1 MAAPSPGEAIFST
14 GLGQYPPRAP
24 GVLPGRIVLRSVP
37 EDDMEAMIASLQ
49 AKYPAQCTAIDSAV
63 TDLVSLSKYF
73 DDYDQQLH
81 GARFLQVVLTQIY
94 QRTQIRRREI
104 SAYVQQWINLNQ
116 AAFRYI
122 DNYGLNAFTDDDV
135 EAYGKD
141 FLTDVLAEL
150 QLQRAEH
157 VKARAHQ
164 RPQQASSTQ
173 FPTFPPQDQQPFA
186 NAQRIISAPVALP
199 SALVSSGSAP
209 PIPSATPE
217 MPQVSL
223 SRSLLPYPLHRADP
237 AGSGPVEQALRSAPL
252 PSLGGATHYS
262 DPTDRGLSLTKHGY
276 SDYCVATHP
285 PGLAGGPASY
295 SRVPDGRPLSL
306 PSAYTTRNPAKPRAP
321 VYVGP
326 SNDARVLEREEV
338 PRHRGSF
345 GEGRM
350 RRENTQVLSQQQPFS
365 IPFPPVEQGDHYP
378 APSKFAHQGSRNIS
392 AGSNY
397 SAKRVISSESDNV
410 PAAYAQGSYRKHQN
424 MSGKAPHDRISAA
437 YEKGRSNSAQHFTTP
452 PRQGRD
458 TFPGSFDAERYGYPG
473 TMPSMYVHSTFDA
486 LPLHSPTR
494 HRFSN
499 ASSRQF
505 RAVPCA
511 DHTGDQHTSPS
522 SQVHK
527 WDRNEMYSDR
537 KIWISGLKPDAN
549 VTVLDDLLQPWGP
562 TNISKIKGSRM
573 TPGKENQFN
582 GYAFAESVPFHDP
595 WWFAQANLRSFAL
608 PQMAADAIQALHGR
622 LVEAYGYKLYVKA
635 AYERSPPADHGD
647 SPQKNNSRMYD
658 RSAHQGLVAG
668 NVQEPKYDGTR
679 SSTVSY
685 QETLPVPSGRLA
697 LASNKREQICAES
710 AGPGLNLLHPIT
722 ESKTSN
728 TSGVSSG
735 IHDQGDPRGQLVAT
749 EVAPPIHTH
758 MGHPPTSITPS
769 PEKTKNGH
777 VNKDEPTAD
786 KAQMKQR
793 KDMLSNLR
801 TEKVA
806 VDPYDP
812 ASITDNR
819 QQVRDPQEAN
829 QTMLRKVLGRQE
841 DTVEQSD
848 NHPFMP
854 DEPEETSVAIY
865 EDQSTS
871 QASPAHG
878 SPAHGRHLSSPST
891 IMPTDPTSYAQSE
904 CSQSGSRDVRSSP
917 TRKGSPPM
925 APMASAHPTSSG
937 SVDVLKLDQLL
948 AREVDADLQASVA
961 DQVSISLGQ
970 PEDRC
975 NGVPSSSAIKTRDS
989 CLAATETQPQL
1000 SGIANFQADSPG
1012 VADPLHKR
1020 LSEHEEDSTSQHAS
1034 SSIHGSL
1041 RATSQPRL
1049 EDPSSL
1055 QAQQALAPS
1064 PKRGPSKDP
1073 KLLTAIPKGLPPVR
1087 RKPQVQRTES
1097 KRDEP
1102 SKEPTVSVNSLETPG
1117 RTENAIPPVADA
1129 LQGLSSMPSKVAPT
1143 ICEETTGPTTTQ
1155 KDKLDPK
1162 LHIIADPT
1170 AAGIGDAEARVE
1182 DNAGACQEI
1191 PASDTVAPL
1200 EDNQL
1205 DPENDTA
1212 QELVAAVEDREET
1225 ESVVQAMAQPAVE
1238 QKKRKNKK
1246 GKKKSKKTK
1255 ASQTNSADTNN
1266 KNATEHI
1273 PAEKQ
1278 AKTVMAPIV
1287 ERPFVGQLKKGWFH
1301 LIDTDADNDFS
1312 DYKSYTLLTYAK
1324 DGAVK
1329 PVRILDPTKEST
1341 ITESV
1346 DAQIPMTFESRE
1358 STKSDD
1364 NTWDFP
1370 NHGTGS
1376 PLDGLG
1382 SSRHIDEA
1390 TRQARVDEIDDYCLK
1405 NDKASRADLLDMLT
1419 RIAPPH
1425 PTYSHVPNNLD
1436 LQVKSSQV
1444 PQKLS
1449 LCSDPGRLDNS
1460 TQKVDEHGLNNNDA
1474 SGSKIF
1480 GMLGAILPEPSNEES
1495 MANAHDKPTE
1505 NSKQDINGTRHEAD
1519 YEQQDGSGQ
1528 DNDKTLHI
1536 EVSKMLNTIV
1546 PEPSSEQALRQGD
1559 ERPKNSEFC
1568 QEEDEIPRHGSSDM
1582 LSSLAPNGSDDDNH
1596 AYDNDQAQS
1605 PPTAPLKERAQRM
1618 LPSREVSPD
1627 PASGEDVVTATA
1639 ADHKVNGPENR
1650 GDLNTIKAQ
1659 VAASF
1664 PSTRDTSPERGRHN
1678 SISSATGLGI
1688 SSIGRASAS
1697 AENISPS
1704 RLQPNGSL
1712 SYRQVAIASGAHPIQ
1727 TGDIVELVHSDSDA
1741 GGKKGPG
1748 LMLRKA
1754 GNDPWRVPSAEQPW
1768 GANKSAKGKGPA
1780 ESPEAQ
1786 K

>member
-49 AKYPAQCTAIDSAV
+49 AKYPGQCSAIDSAV
-63 TDLVSLSKYF
+63 TDLVGLSKYF

-94 QRTQIRRREI
+94 QRAQIRRREI
-104 SAYVQQWINLNQ
+104 SGYVQQWINLNQ

-122 DNYGLNAFTDDDV
+122 DNYGLDAFTDDDV

-173 FPTFPPQDQQPFA
+173 FPTFAPQDQQPFE

-209 PIPSATPE
+209 SMPSATPE

-223 SRSLLPYPLHRADP
+223 SRSLLPYPLHRANP

-262 DPTDRGLSLTKHGY
+262 DPTDRGLDLPKYGY
-276 SDYCVATHP
+276 SDYCVAIHP
-285 PGLAGGPASY
+285 PGLAVGPASY

-306 PSAYTTRNPAKPRAP
+306 PSAHTARNPAKPRAP
-321 VYVGP
+321 VYIGP

-338 PRHRGSF
+338 PRYRDSF

-392 AGSNY
+392 AGPNY
-397 SAKRVISSESDNV
+397 SAKRVVSSETDYV

-458 TFPGSFDAERYGYPG
+458 TFPGSFDAERHGYPG

-499 ASSRQF
+499 ASSRPF

-562 TNISKIKGSRM
+562 TNISKIKVSRM

-582 GYAFAESVPFHDP
+582 GYAFAESVPLHDP

-635 AYERSPPADHGD
+635 AYERSSPADHGD

-658 RSAHQGLVAG
+658 RSAHPGLVAG
-668 NVQEPKYDGTR
+668 NVQELKYDGTR
-679 SSTVSY
+679 ASTASY
-685 QETLPVPSGRLA
+685 QETLPVPSGQLA

-710 AGPGLNLLHPIT
+710 AGPGLNLLHPIS
-722 ESKTSN
+722 ESQTSN

-735 IHDQGDPRGQLVAT
+735 IHGQGDPRGQLVAI

-758 MGHPPTSITPS
+758 TGHSPTSNTPS
-769 PEKTKNGH
+769 LEKTKNGH

-786 KAQMKQR
+786 KAQAKQR

-801 TEKVA
+801 TEKFA
-806 VDPYDP
+806 LDPYDP
-812 ASITDNR
+812 ALITDNR
-819 QQVRDPQEAN
+819 QQVQDPQEADR
-829 QTMLRKVLGRQE
+829 TMLQKVLGRQE

-848 NHPFMP
+848 NPPFMP
-854 DEPEETSVAIY
+854 DEPEEPSVAIY

-878 SPAHGRHLSSPST
+878 SPAHGRHLSSPSM

-904 CSQSGSRDVRSSP
+904 CSQNGSRDVRSSP

-925 APMASAHPTSSG
+925 AAMASAHPTSSG
-937 SVDVLKLDQLL
+937 SVDVSKLDQLL
-948 AREVDADLQASVA
+948 AKEVDAVLQASVA
-961 DQVSISLGQ
+961 DQVSIAVGQ

-975 NGVPSSSAIKTRDS
+975 NGIPSSSAIKTRDS
-989 CLAATETQPQL
+989 CLAAMETQPQL
-1000 SGIANFQADSPG
+1000 SEIANCRADSPG
-1012 VADPLHKR
+1012 VADSLHK

-1034 SSIHGSL
+1034 SSIHGLLS
-1041 RATSQPRL
+1041 ATSQPKL
-1049 EDPSSL
+1049 EDFSSL
-1055 QAQQALAPS
+1055 QAQQALTAS

-1087 RKPQVQRTES
+1087 RKPQIQRTES

-1102 SKEPTVSVNSLETPG
+1102 PKELTISVNSLEIPR
-1117 RTENAIPPVADA
+1117 RTENSTPLVEDA

-1143 ICEETTGPTTTQ
+1143 ICEETMVPTTTQ
-1155 KDKLDPK
+1155 KDKVDPN
-1162 LHIIADPT
+1162 HRIIADPT
-1170 AAGIGDAEARVE
+1170 AAGTGDAEARVE
-1182 DNAGACQEI
+1182 DNAGACEEI
-1191 PASDTVAPL
+1191 CASDTVAPS
-1200 EDNQL
+1200 EDNQH
-1205 DPENDTA
+1205 DPVNDTA
-1212 QELVAAVEDREET
+1212 QKLSAAVEDREEAGP
-1225 ESVVQAMAQPAVE
+1225 VVQAMAQPAVE

-1246 GKKKSKKTK
+1246 GKKKAKKAK
-1255 ASQTNSADTNN
+1255 ASQTNSDDTNN
-1266 KNATEHI
+1266 KNPTEPI

-1287 ERPFVGQLKKGWFH
+1287 ERPFVSDEGQDLRRPLFVQRNH
-1301 LIDTDADNDFS
+1301 S
-1312 DYKSYTLLTYAK
+1312 SMRR
-1324 DGAVK
+1324 
-1329 PVRILDPTKEST
+1329 RI
-1341 ITESV
+1341 

-1382 SSRHIDEA
+1382 SSRHVDEA

-1405 NDKASRADLLDMLT
+1405 NDKASRADLLEMLT

-1425 PTYSHVPNNLD
+1425 PTDSHVPINLD
-1436 LQVKSSQV
+1436 LQVKSSQA
-1444 PQKLS
+1444 PLKLS
-1449 LCSDPGRLDNS
+1449 LCSNPDRLDNS
-1460 TQKVDEHGLNNNDA
+1460 TQQIDEHGLNNNEA
-1474 SGSKIF
+1474 SGSQIF

-1495 MANAHDKPTE
+1495 MAEAHDKPAKKP
-1505 NSKQDINGTRHEAD
+1505 KQDINGTRHEAD
-1519 YEQQDGSGQ
+1519 YEQQDRSGQ
-1528 DNDKTLHI
+1528 DNDETLHI
-1536 EVSKMLNTIV
+1536 EVSEMLDTIV
-1546 PEPSSEQALRQGD
+1546 PEPSSEKALRQGD
-1559 ERPKNSEFC
+1559 ERPKNSEVC
-1568 QEEDEIPRHGSSDM
+1568 QEEDEIPRHGLSDM
-1582 LSSLAPNGSDDDNH
+1582 FSSLAPDGSDDDSH
-1596 AYDNDQAQS
+1596 VYDNDQAQS

-1650 GDLNTIKAQ
+1650 GDFNTIKGQ
-1659 VAASF
+1659 GAASF
-1664 PSTRDTSPERGRHN
+1664 PSTRYTPPERGRHH

-1754 GNDPWRVPSAEQPW
+1754 GNDPWQVPSAEQPW

-1780 ESPEAQ
+1780 ESPEAH